1 MVLRSITFT
10 TLYFMKKSRLVKLA
24 VFLIIAIAFFSLS
37 FWIVERLYQ
46 EQKELFS
53 YWKGYWINRDFY
65 YFRFRYRLSSHTAGL
80 GFRSFFPHNGYCPG
94 WSIYSRDS
102 ICICWVPFKK
112 HSAVKN
118 VDFKDH
124 ILICGTLTDVKN
136 FISQLFHPDHGKAD
150 LQVVFLMPREPSGEM
165 ENITGVL
172 NT

>member
-10 TLYFMKKSRLVKLA
+10 TLYFVKKSRLVKLA

-37 FWIVERLYQ
+37 FRIVERPYQ
-46 EQKELFS
+46 EQKELYS
-53 YWKGYWINRDFY
+53 YWKDIESIVIFTISGFDTDSPHTPPGWVFA
-65 YFRFRYRLSSHTAGL
+65 LSSLIMGIVLVGAFTAEIASV
-80 GFRSFFPHNGYCPG
+80 FVE
-94 WSIYSRDS
+94 SRL
-102 ICICWVPFKK
+102 KK

-136 FISQLFHPDHGKAD
+136 FISQLFHPDHGKAN